1 MQMKIALIEGPLLDK
16 LGVREPEIYGS
27 GFSRADVEK
36 KLLQK
41 AESLGVEIVF
51 LSSYLEGELAQII
64 AECDADGI
72 IINPGAYTHTSI
84 LLRDVLIFKK
94 IPFVETHLSN
104 IFSRE
109 EFRKT
114 SYLSDVANGFICG
127 FGTDAYILA
136 LEAVFR
142 CLSGV

>member
-1 MQMKIALIEGPLLDK
+1 MKIALIEGPLLDK
-16 LGVREPEIYGS
+16 LGDREPEIYGG

-36 KLLQK
+36 KLMQK
-41 AESLGVEIVF
+41 AESLGIEIVF
-51 LSSYLEGELAQII
+51 LSSYLEGDLAKII
-64 AECDADGI
+64 AGCDADGI

-84 LLRDVLIFKK
+84 LIRDALMYKK
-94 IPFVETHLSN
+94 IPFVEAHLSN

-127 FGTDAYILA
+127 FGTDTYILA

>member
-1 MQMKIALIEGPLLDK
+1 MKIALIEGPLLDK
-16 LGVREPEIYGS
+16 LGEREPEIYG
-27 GFSRADVEK
+27 GKFSRKDLEAALMK
-36 KLLQK
+36 K
-41 AESLGVEIVF
+41 AETLGVKLEF
-51 LSSYLEGELAQII
+51 LSSYIEGELAEII
-64 AECDADGI
+64 VNCDADGI

-84 LLRDVLIFKK
+84 LLRDALTYKNT
-94 IPFVETHLSN
+94 PFVEAHLSN

-114 SYLSDVANGFICG
+114 SYLSDVADGFICG
-127 FGTDAYILA
+127 FGPDTYILA